1 MKIKLQITM
10 PDGAVR
16 SLELRKPEVG
26 IGRNPASP
34 VTFAGAEA
42 KGVSWDHATI
52 RVEGNKISVADA
64 ASSNGTLLNDA
75 MMPPHVPV
83 ALKVKD
89 CIQLGYTG
97 PKIVLLAFDPGEER
111 FTAQT
116 LIAAYG
122 ARRDA
127 KSSERSV
134 STSEP
139 SAKATAPAAAKGR
152 RPLWPFVGGGVAVI
166 LIAVAGIFAFG
177 GKRDKGQPKVPED
190 DSSQQ
195 SATNSAET
203 KADLSAKVGKIG
215 QVAEP
220 KPVPI
225 PPSRHAGRVVKFEND
240 PPGTLLQ
247 WPGEPFSWSPLTENG
262 EVQFGQLLVALPGF
276 RCRVQLQSGV
286 RITALSNLP
295 EFDAHAPVIETSWV
309 HEIPEAGYDARV
321 IFDRGRLHF
330 ANGKKAGPARIKLA
344 VRNSEWEIVLKGPSS
359 QVVVEC
365 WFNPLVAPKIDEP
378 GLPKTEP
385 TIGFFTDGAVELTRG
400 DKSFAL
406 TDRQALFQV
415 GNALEL
421 KGPRQIPQWPD
432 WWNAN
437 LGQSKDEV
445 VLDAVLAV
453 KDWANALEKSDEA
466 LKTVLK
472 KCADEK
478 DENRKSMA
486 YLSLGSFGELG
497 AMGEKAIE
505 AICDVLESTQQSDDT
520 RRAAL
525 FAMQVWLARSSK
537 HLPLLMYTVTVR
549 KQRYSAVDADQI
561 LRLAIEAAE
570 ADRASP
576 ALYQG
581 WIAALE
587 SPRPA
592 IRFLAWERLKRALGE
607 EKAAAIPNSYHPN
620 KSPKDP
626 DQAKAIAQWHQLIPP
641 GWVPPKT
648 ATR

>member
-16 SLELRKPEVG
+16 SLEMRKPEVG

-34 VTFAGAEA
+34 VTFAGDEA

-52 RVEGNKISVADA
+52 RVDGNKISVADA

-177 GKRDKGQPKVPED
+177 GKREKVQPKAPE
-190 DSSQQ
+190 
-195 SATNSAET
+195 
-203 KADLSAKVGKIG
+203 
-215 QVAEP
+215 
-220 KPVPI
+220 
-225 PPSRHAGRVVKFEND
+225 
-240 PPGTLLQ
+240 
-247 WPGEPFSWSPLTENG
+247 
-262 EVQFGQLLVALPGF
+262 
-276 RCRVQLQSGV
+276 
-286 RITALSNLP
+286 
-295 EFDAHAPVIETSWV
+295 
-309 HEIPEAGYDARV
+309 
-321 IFDRGRLHF
+321 
-330 ANGKKAGPARIKLA
+330 
-344 VRNSEWEIVLKGPSS
+344 
-359 QVVVEC
+359 
-365 WFNPLVAPKIDEP
+365 
-378 GLPKTEP
+378 
-385 TIGFFTDGAVELTRG
+385 
-400 DKSFAL
+400 
-406 TDRQALFQV
+406 
-415 GNALEL
+415 
-421 KGPRQIPQWPD
+421 
-432 WWNAN
+432 
-437 LGQSKDEV
+437 
-445 VLDAVLAV
+445 
-453 KDWANALEKSDEA
+453 
-466 LKTVLK
+466 
-472 KCADEK
+472 